1 MTTRAFLCLATFFVN
16 LDNLWGFFTRGW
28 IIDGPR
34 KHLGNETFGLFQNT
48 VSSDGVFWSVS
59 SMTFSVYLF
68 DKASIELSKWVR
80 NLHAYALYS
89 WLKMSW
95 VEETT
100 NRKHDMINGLQPFF
114 APIIVRPTFDVVAN
128 CPSDFWI
135 MMMIIII
142 AIWAVTENVA
152 VTPNQN
158 EIWESGRERNI
169 HFEK

>member
-1 MTTRAFLCLATFFVN
+1 MRLLVYFKTPC
-16 LDNLWGFFTRGW
+16 
-28 IIDGPR
+28 
-34 KHLGNETFGLFQNT
+34 Q
-48 VSSDGVFWSVS
+48 SSVYFRSVS

-95 VEETT
+95 VVETT

-128 CPSDFWI
+128 CPPDFWI

-158 EIWESGRERNI
+158 EIWESGRERKIKNEKKALEG
-169 HFEK
+169 FEPSIPCLQDRCFNH